1 MIMKKISLIF
11 TYLIIALLLIFFLFP
26 IYWMLLTSIRP
37 KEDLFN
43 PLPWTTCP
51 ILDNYIHILDGTFWP
66 TRYFYNQLT
75 NSLIVSTSVV
85 VLTMFIS
92 ICGAYS
98 LARFRYK
105 GRRFFSQIALFSYII
120 PQSFLAVPFFKLMSS
135 YGLIDNYLSLILA
148 MTMWT
153 SPYCIWVLREHFF
166 SIPIDMEEAAF
177 IDGASRLTILT
188 KIVLPISAPVIVA
201 LSTYAFITSWNEYLY
216 ALVLLQSSSKL
227 TLSIGITSLVTSI
240 DVIPWGTAM
249 AQAVLFGIPPLIFYY
264 TFERY
269 MVRGLIAGAVKR

>member
-1 MIMKKISLIF
+1 MRGISLFF
-11 TYLIIALLLIFFLFP
+11 TYFIIILLLLFFLFP
-26 IYWMLLTSIRP
+26 IYWMILTSVRP

-43 PLPWTTCP
+43 PLPWTFSP
-51 ILDNYIHILDGTFWP
+51 HMDNYIHILDGTFWP
-66 TRYFYNQLT
+66 TRYFYNQLS
-75 NSLIVSTSVV
+75 NSLIVSLNVV
-85 VLTMFIS
+85 ILTMAIS

-120 PQSFLAVPFFKLMSS
+120 PQSFLAVPFFKLMSL

-148 MTMWT
+148 MTIWT
-153 SPYCIWVLREHFF
+153 SPYCIWVLREHFY
-166 SIPIDMEEAAF
+166 SIPIDIEDAAL
-177 IDGASRLTILT
+177 IDGASRITILT

-201 LSTYAFITSWNEYLY
+201 LSTYAFIMSWNEYLY
-216 ALVLLQSSSKL
+216 ALVLLNSSSKL

-240 DVIPWGTAM
+240 DVVPWGSAM

-269 MVRGLIAGAVKR
+269 MVKGLMAGAVKR